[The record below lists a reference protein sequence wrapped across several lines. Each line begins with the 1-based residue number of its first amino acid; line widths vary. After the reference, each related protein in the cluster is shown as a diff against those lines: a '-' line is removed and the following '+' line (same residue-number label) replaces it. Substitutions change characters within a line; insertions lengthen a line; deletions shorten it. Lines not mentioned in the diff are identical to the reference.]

1 MRKVIYILILLFSLS
16 SFGQEVF
23 DYEFDDNITIQV
35 LEDTEEGE
43 IAGGKYVKGTYKNE
57 IVIFMSSEK
66 GMDKMSN
73 SDEAG
78 LLKFFQGVK
87 NGALKSSKGT
97 LLNEEF
103 ITIQGN
109 KTFKF
114 SYTLTL
120 NGKKNRIDSYSFI
133 YNDIIYTLQFMNLEK
148 GFENGNDFRNQIL
161 NSIVL
166 KKGLNWE

>member
-1 MRKVIYILILLFSLS
+1 MKKILYIFIVLISFSS
-16 SFGQEVF
+16 YSQEVF
-23 DYEFDDNITIQV
+23 DYEFDDNVTIQV
-35 LEDTEEGE
+35 LEETEEGE
-43 IAGGKYVKGTYKNE
+43 IAGGKFVKGTYKNE
-57 IVIFMSSEK
+57 VVIFVSSDK
-66 GMDKMSN
+66 GMDKMKN

-87 NGALKSSKGT
+87 DGALKSSKGT

-120 NGKKNRIDSYSFI
+120 NGKKNRIDTYSFI
-133 YNDIIYTLQFMNLEK
+133 YKDFIYTLQFMNLEK
-148 GFENGNDFRNQIL
+148 GFEKGNDFRNQIL

-166 KKGLNWE
+166 K